1 MMTRREVLA
10 AGVLAATGGLR
21 PPLACAADEKPPVID
36 THTHF
41 YDPTRK
47 EGVPWPAKGDK
58 VLYRAVLPAE
68 YKKLAAPL
76 GITGTV
82 VVEASPRV
90 EDNQWLLDLAKD
102 EPFLVGV
109 VGNLSLAD
117 GDFGKHLTRFAKNPL
132 FRGIRVNEGDLR
144 AALADDTRLDRLKA
158 LGDSGLTLDVNG
170 GAETF
175 VAAAKVAEKLP
186 KLRVVVNHM
195 GNPAI
200 DGKEPPEAWRKA
212 VATGAEAGA
221 NVFCKLSALV
231 EGSRKNDG
239 TAPTDLAYYTPVV
252 DHIWKAFG
260 ADRLLFGSNWPVSD
274 LYAKFDTVYTLAAK
288 YVKAKGADAFTKV
301 FGQNAVK
308 AYGLTARTR

>member
-1 MMTRREVLA
+1 M
-10 AGVLAATGGLR
+10 
-21 PPLACAADEKPPVID
+21 
-36 THTHF
+36 
-41 YDPTRK
+41 
-47 EGVPWPAKGDK
+47 
-58 VLYRAVLPAE
+58 
-68 YKKLAAPL
+68 
-76 GITGTV
+76 
-82 VVEASPRV
+82 

-117 GDFGKHLTRFAKNPL
+117 TGFAEHLTRFAKNPL
-132 FRGIRVNEGDLR
+132 FRGIRVNGGDLR

-175 VAAAKVAEKLP
+175 VVAAKVAGKLP

-212 VATGAEAGA
+212 VTTGAEAGG

-231 EGSRKNDG
+231 DGTRKRDG
-239 TAPTDLAYYTPVV
+239 TAPTDLAYYTPVL
-252 DHIWKAFG
+252 DHVWKSFG

-274 LYAKFDTVYTLAAK
+274 LYATFDTVYTLAAK
-288 YVKAKGADAFTKV
+288 YAKVKGDDAFAKV
-301 FGQNAVK
+301 FGRNAASV
-308 AYGLTARTR
+308 